1 MGRYMAATAV
11 AVIAAKSEQI
21 HSVGGY
27 LRAMTE
33 HARQG
38 ELHLARSVYGLAEKQ
53 GMVRT

>member
-1 MGRYMAATAV
+1 MAATAV

-21 HSVGGY
+21 HSAGGY

>member
-1 MGRYMAATAV
+1 MAATAV

-21 HSVGGY
+21 HSAGGY

-33 HARQG
+33 RARQG
-38 ELHLARSVYGLAEKQ
+38 ELHLARSVYGLAEKH